1 MLIST
6 RTPQNLWG
14 EVILTI
20 YYILNKVPHKKLEK
34 TLMSFEKKKDLPT
47 NTSSCKGA
55 ILKWQYIILKS
66 SRYNLKL

>member
-14 EVILTI
+14 DVILTI

-34 TLMSFEKKKDLPT
+34 TLMSFEKKKKTFLQIPH
-47 NTSSCKGA
+47 
-55 ILKWQYIILKS
+55 
-66 SRYNLKL
+66 RVRVPF